1 MKKFL
6 SFISTVAGVFAL
18 FAAAALVFD
27 RLFYKNGPA
36 TEYISC
42 DCTED
47 DE

>member
-42 DCTED
+42 NCNED

>member
-6 SFISTVAGVFAL
+6 TFISTVAGVFAL
-18 FAAAALVFD
+18 FAAAAVVFD

-42 DCTED
+42 DFTSD